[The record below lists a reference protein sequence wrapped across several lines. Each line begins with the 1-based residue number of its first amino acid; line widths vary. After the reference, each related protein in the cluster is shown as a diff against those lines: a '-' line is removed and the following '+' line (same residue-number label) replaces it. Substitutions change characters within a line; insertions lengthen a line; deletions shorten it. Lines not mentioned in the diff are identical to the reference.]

1 MVEIIKDHCPACQS
15 CKFSTNLLSRKL
27 EMNGLLK
34 QIPFFRMNIEN
45 QVPWL
50 GQFPHSPIH
59 LYVKKEGDDIVEI
72 KMLQSP

>member
-1 MVEIIKDHCPACQS
+1 
-15 CKFSTNLLSRKL
+15 
-27 EMNGLLK
+27 MNGLLK